1 MVTIKRIVF
10 PTDFSSCADNAFRHA
25 LFLARHHGAELHIIH
40 VMLMHRNEML
50 DPLHYLPNIDDVYQ
64 KLGENAVSRIQ
75 DMIDV
80 GHANDIPVHKTVLR
94 GLSIEETIL
103 EFIKDKPA
111 DLIVMGTH
119 GNRGIRRFLLGNVA
133 EKIVRLAPCSVFT
146 IRESGHAEPLHA
158 INRILVPIDFSD
170 YSKQALFAATE
181 IAEAYNAH
189 IEVLHVIEKLHHP
202 SLYIAGRSSLPHR
215 TEEIQEAVTEE
226 IKSMISHIGGPL
238 DDSTI
243 TVVEG
248 HPAREIVHIADEHDI
263 DLIVIATHGLTGI
276 RHFLLGSVTEKV
288 VRFAGCPVFT
298 VKGMEIIEHLR
309 EHEQESLGK
318 QPIL

>member
-25 LFLARHHGAELHIIH
+25 LFLARHHGAELRIIH

-64 KLGENAVSRIQ
+64 KLEDNAVSRIQ
-75 DMIDV
+75 DMIEA
-80 GHANDIPVHKTVLR
+80 GQAADIPIHKTVLR

-103 EFIKDKPA
+103 EFVKDKPA
-111 DLIVMGTH
+111 DIIVMGTH

-158 INRILVPIDFSD
+158 INRILVPVDFSD
-170 YSKQALFAATE
+170 YSKQALLAATE

-189 IEVLHVIEKLHHP
+189 IEVLHVIEKLHLP
-202 SLYIAGRSSLPHR
+202 SLYVAGRSPLPHR
-215 TEEIQEAVTEE
+215 TEELQEAVTEE
-226 IKSMISHIGGPL
+226 IKSMISHIGGSL
-238 DDSTI
+238 DGSII

-248 HPAREIVHIADEHDI
+248 NSAREIVHFADEHEI

-298 VKGMEIIEHLR
+298 VKGREIIEHLR
-309 EHEQESLGK
+309 EREKESLGK